1 MATITITPNSPPTV
15 ATTASRSTDAKLSP
29 IGSLIAGSIAG
40 GIEASITYP
49 FEWAKTRSQLPS
61 SAGNVDAKNPI
72 KMVWQTATPGTA
84 LKAGVRFLTF
94 DTVQNLL
101 ADTDGK
107 LDFQRRVLAGMTAG
121 AVEAVLAVTPTERI
135 KTVMIDDAR
144 GAKRLTSAAQATTAI
159 VREQGFQ
166 GLYRGLSST
175 IIKQSATS
183 AVRMGLYSTLKE
195 TYGQRTGTKPDTVLV
210 SFALGAIA
218 GTGTVYATQP
228 FDTIKTR
235 AQSARG
241 EGIAMAVRNVM
252 RDHGVRGFWKGS
264 SMRLGRLV
272 LSGGIVFSAY
282 EQIAGLLRGRI

>member
-1 MATITITPNSPPTV
+1 MATITITPHSPPTV
-15 ATTASRSTDAKLSP
+15 ATRANRSTDAKLSP

-72 KMVWQTATPGTA
+72 KMVWQTATRQGVSSIYAGCGALVAGTA

-135 KTVMIDDAR
+135 KTVMIDNAR
-144 GAKRLTSAAQATTAI
+144 GAKRFTSATQATTAI
-159 VREQGFQ
+159 IREEGFQ

-175 IIKQSATS
+175 IVKQSATS

-195 TYGQRTGTKPDTVLV
+195 TYAQRTGTKPDTILV

-235 AQSARG
+235 AQSAKG

-252 RDHGVRGFWKGS
+252 RDHGYF
-264 SMRLGRLV
+264 LV
-272 LSGGIVFSAY
+272 
-282 EQIAGLLRGRI
+282 E